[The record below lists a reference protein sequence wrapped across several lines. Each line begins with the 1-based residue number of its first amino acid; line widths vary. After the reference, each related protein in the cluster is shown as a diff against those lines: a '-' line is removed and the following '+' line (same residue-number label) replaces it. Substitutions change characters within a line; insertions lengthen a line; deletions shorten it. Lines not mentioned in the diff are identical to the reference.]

1 MKRLLIVCFFVAT
14 LCVSAQEHYRTMPLA
29 ENIKTLQVGI
39 DGQKLSLPVIRL
51 DDTDRICVKFDEM
64 SHDRKNYYYSIRH
77 CNADWTL
84 SNITEME
91 AIDGSSTG
99 TINDFESSFNTT
111 FLYTHYAIR
120 FPNDQ
125 VKFKISGNY
134 RVSIYEDNNPDKVV
148 AVACFSV
155 VEPKVSIEGTIRGNT
170 DLEINRRY
178 QQLDFS
184 VDNSRFPIKDVFSEL
199 KILVRQNGRCDNQV
213 FGVQPSYTTSSKQS
227 YVNNR
232 ALIFEGGNEYRN
244 FDCSSIYTF
253 GSGVDNIKYH
263 APYYHATLLSDNSRA
278 GKPYEKIEDANG
290 RFVVNLQNDEAD
302 SVNADYMFVH
312 FTIPTDKPF
321 FDGSLYVLG
330 DLNYNLYDRNVRMEY
345 NAQHSAYEQTVLL
358 KQGGYNYMYAFVKKG
373 ETLGSLQP
381 MEGSLWQTRNEYV
394 IYAYYRGWGERYD
407 RLIGM
412 QVVE

>member
-1 MKRLLIVCFFVAT
+1 MKRLLLVCFFVAT

-134 RVSIYEDNNPDKVV
+134 RVTIYEDNNPDKVV

-184 VDNSRFPIKDVFSEL
+184 VDNSRFPIKDVF
-199 KILVRQNGRCDNQV
+199 
-213 FGVQPSYTTSSKQS
+213 
-227 YVNNR
+227 
-232 ALIFEGGNEYRN
+232 
-244 FDCSSIYTF
+244 
-253 GSGVDNIKYH
+253 
-263 APYYHATLLSDNSRA
+263 
-278 GKPYEKIEDANG
+278 
-290 RFVVNLQNDEAD
+290 
-302 SVNADYMFVH
+302 
-312 FTIPTDKPF
+312 
-321 FDGSLYVLG
+321 
-330 DLNYNLYDRNVRMEY
+330 
-345 NAQHSAYEQTVLL
+345 
-358 KQGGYNYMYAFVKKG
+358 
-373 ETLGSLQP
+373 
-381 MEGSLWQTRNEYV
+381 
-394 IYAYYRGWGERYD
+394 
-407 RLIGM
+407 
-412 QVVE
+412 